1 MNLNFEIENKGNILI
16 VDDLLENLQLLSD
29 ALLQLGYTVRS
40 VTSGRMALKTVKVK
54 RPDVILL
61 DVKMPEMDG
70 YQVCRIL
77 KADPDFRQIPVIF
90 ISALDDVFDKVTAFE
105 SGAIDYITK
114 PFQIEEV
121 LARLENQLTIQRQ
134 QQLLEQENI
143 KRREAEEVLYQSR
156 ALLASVL
163 NSSLDGIAA
172 MQAVRNPETG
182 EIEDF
187 QCLVVNPVISRA
199 FKRTREEMIGKLVLK
214 KFINQVDPELFN
226 RFVNIVE
233 TGEPLEQD
241 FYYESGNYCWFNFV
255 AVKLGDGFSV
265 TIRDITARKQAEFEL
280 QRQAENLELTLRELK
295 RTQAQLI
302 QSEKMSSIGN
312 LVAGVA
318 HEINNPVNFIH
329 ANLIPATEYF
339 QNLLYLVKLYQQHFP
354 NPPTEL
360 KVEIEDINLDFL
372 QKDVLKLL
380 NSMRIGTDRIQGIV
394 LSLRNFARHDEA
406 EFKRVDIHQGI
417 DSTLMILQSRLKATA
432 EHPQII
438 VIKDY
443 AQLPKIL
450 CYSGKLNQVFMYLIN
465 NAIDSIY
472 TQCIEAQGK
481 IKIQT
486 KVLNRNQISIQISDN
501 GLGVPEE
508 LQSQLFD
515 PFFTTKPVGQ
525 GTGLGLFI
533 SHQIVVEQHGGNL
546 YCNSKFGKGAEFVVE
561 IPISK

>member
-40 VTSGRMALKTVKVK
+40 VTSGRMALKTMKVK

-70 YQVCRIL
+70 YQVCRTL
-77 KADPDFRQIPVIF
+77 KADADFRQIPVIF

-172 MQAVRNPETG
+172 MEAVRNPATG

-187 QCLVVNPVISRA
+187 RCLVVNPVISRA

-214 KFINQVDPELFN
+214 NFLNQVDPELFN

-233 TGEPLEQD
+233 TGESLEDD
-241 FYYESGNYCWFNFV
+241 FHYESGNSYWFNFV
-255 AVKLGDGFSV
+255 AVKLGDGFSI

-318 HEINNPVNFIH
+318 HEINNAVNFIH
-329 ANLIPATEYF
+329 GNLIPATQYF
-339 QNLLYLVKLYQQHFP
+339 KDLLYLVNLYQQHFP
-354 NPPTEL
+354 NPPTEI
-360 KVEIEDINLDFL
+360 KVEIYAIDLNFL
-372 QKDVLKLL
+372 QKDLLKLL

-394 LSLRNFARHDEA
+394 HSLKNFSRHDES
-406 EFKRVDIHQGI
+406 ESKRVDIHQGI

-432 EHPQII
+432 KYPEII

-443 AQLPKIL
+443 ARLPKIQ
-450 CYSGKLNQVFMYLIN
+450 CYSGQLNQVFMNLLD
-465 NAIDSIY
+465 NAIDSIGAKSSG
-472 TQCIEAQGK
+472 TQGEIQ
-481 IKIQT
+481 IKT
-486 KVLNRNQISIQISDN
+486 KLMNKNQISIQILDN
-501 GLGVPEE
+501 GGGISEE

-515 PFFTTKPVGQ
+515 PFFTTKPVGK

-533 SHQIVVEQHGGNL
+533 SHKIIVNQHGGNL
-546 YCNSKFGKGAEFVVE
+546 YCNSNFGQGAEFIVE
-561 IPISK
+561 IPITN